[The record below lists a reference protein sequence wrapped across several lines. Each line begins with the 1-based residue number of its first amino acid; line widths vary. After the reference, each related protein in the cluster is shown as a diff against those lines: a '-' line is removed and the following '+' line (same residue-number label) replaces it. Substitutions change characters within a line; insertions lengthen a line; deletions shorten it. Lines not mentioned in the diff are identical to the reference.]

1 MGRQTDPGS
10 LSDPGFSASPFG
22 GFGPEEL
29 LNCYATGVF
38 PMGEARDDPRI
49 FLVEP
54 DQRGVVPLDGF
65 HIPTRLKRTV
75 RGEPFEVRVS
85 TAFDAVLDACVTW
98 GTPDKVADDLM
109 AFRDTVGDFGTLL
122 YAGKDWADVDL
133 GRRSMQLLAE
143 KVQPAVNDAIG
154 TSMAA
159 Q

>member
-1 MGRQTDPGS
+1 VGRASGRKGLTE
-10 LSDPGFSASPFG
+10 PGFSASPFG

-54 DQRGVVPLDGF
+54 DQRGVIPLDGF

-85 TAFDAVLDACVTW
+85 TAFDAVLDACARPGRGVR
-98 GTPDKVADDLM
+98 TPGSTGRSA
-109 AFRDTVGDFGTLL
+109 ASIWRFRPWATPIQSN
-122 YAGKDWADVDL
+122 AGRTSGWWA
-133 GRRSMQLLAE
+133 ACT
-143 KVQPAVNDAIG
+143 A
-154 TSMAA
+154 
-159 Q
+159 